1 MRRYSCR
8 HCHVS
13 PYPVCNHWLPVPL
26 LDILRVG
33 SAWGPKVR
41 GSGLIQGAPTWAAS
55 FPWRHARLSPAPPWP
70 ARVPFSDTRVQWGDV
85 FAMWT
90 APGVLPLQAHPVA
103 PCGNQS
109 PGWGLLYS
117 FEGGG
122 HRLAFP
128 HSKAGPWQSGRPL
141 AGGGPLAVIG
151 ETISNPLSS
160 HPFQEVLVSAHMRAG
175 SAGRLSQIPLPL
187 LQHALR
193 LAAFGQLH
201 KVLGMD
207 PLPSKMPKKPKN
219 ENPVDYTGK
228 EAVGPGPRRR
238 CHHGLLAEDRLESQ
252 VLPSSSCFS
261 SNTPQHHLRHYT
273 HETPDGGRWRGK
285 VS

>member
-1 MRRYSCR
+1 MGPEGQGLGPDTGSPNLGCFFPLAPREVVICPPLACSSAVFR
-8 HCHVS
+8 HPS
-13 PYPVCNHWLPVPL
+13 
-26 LDILRVG
+26 
-33 SAWGPKVR
+33 SAGRCICYVDC
-41 GSGLIQGAPTWAAS
+41 S
-55 FPWRHARLSPAPPWP
+55 
-70 ARVPFSDTRVQWGDV
+70 
-85 FAMWT
+85 
-90 APGVLPLQAHPVA
+90 GVLPLQAHPVA

-160 HPFQEVLVSAHMRAG
+160 HPFQEALVSAHMRAG

-238 CHHGLLAEDRLESQ
+238 RHHGLPTEDRLESQ
-252 VLPSSSCFS
+252 LLPSSSCFS
-261 SNTPQHHLRHYT
+261 SNTPQHHLRHYA